1 MSSRGADT
9 SSRGPRMWR
18 KLRALGPEPK
28 REVGEAVTET
38 PPLPGQPVGG
48 VRSDSLR
55 IWMQADD
62 GLLMQPGGLGGDGAD
77 LLIHNLEDRWGPA
90 PPPPTPPGLAVC
102 SRIGKDADSS
112 GG

>member
-1 MSSRGADT
+1 
-9 SSRGPRMWR
+9 MWR

-28 REVGEAVTET
+28 RELGEAVTET

-90 PPPPTPPGLAVC
+90 PPPLHHQAWLSAAELGRMQTQVVDEGLC
-102 SRIGKDADSS
+102 HE
-112 GG
+112 